1 MENEIENKSGTI
13 HKLTDFLIKKKKIII
28 SFFIIIVF
36 FTAGIIYFN
45 FYKEKQNK
53 EISEKYIKA
62 GILLSSEKQQK
73 SKKIY
78 LDIIESKN
86 KFYSILALNNIIE
99 NDLETNSD
107 EVLKLF
113 NLVENIKINNDQR
126 DLVKIKKA
134 LYLLK
139 ISKNKEANNLLE
151 QIIADDSK
159 WKNIALELKK

>member
-1 MENEIENKSGTI
+1 MENEIENKSGVGNKI
-13 HKLTDFLIKKKKIII
+13 TDFFVKKKKIII
-28 SFFIIIVF
+28 SLLIIIIF
-36 FTAGIIYFN
+36 FTSGIIYFN
-45 FYKEKQNK
+45 FYKETQNK
-53 EISEKYIKA
+53 KISEKYIKA
-62 GILLSSEKQQK
+62 GILLSSDNKEK

-99 NDLETNSD
+99 NNLENNSD
-107 EVLKLF
+107 EALKLF
-113 NLVENIKINNDQR
+113 TFVEKIKIDNDQR

-139 ISKNKEANNLLE
+139 ISKTKEANKLLD